1 MLRATDDE
9 ARRIEKLTRIND
21 ALIQRLERMD
31 DVRGSS
37 WSLTRT
43 AAMLE
48 REIVERNADLER
60 ALAELGARN
69 AELAAARETAD
80 EANRAKSRFLRAAS
94 HDLLQPLSAGRLFL
108 GQLEDL
114 AGDTVQA
121 DLIGRVIAS
130 FESAEELIRALLDI
144 ARLDSAAFEANP
156 GPVAISR
163 LFQRLAIDL
172 QPLAAARGIDL
183 RFVPSTETVLS
194 DPVLLRQIAQNLI
207 INALK
212 YSTGPKVVVGLKRD
226 GPGAWLTVQDGGPGI
241 GPADHDRIFNEFE
254 RLSRTDAPGSGL
266 GLSIVRRACQQLGH
280 EVALVSAVGRGSRF
294 RVRLPLMRGVCLAP
308 EESVPA
314 GGAAAGADALAGRRA
329 LIVENDRGM
338 REAFGML
345 LGSWGMEVAD
355 AGSIAEARAVV
366 AAGWEPDVVLTDFR
380 LDGEETGVQAIEA
393 VRRRLGRAAP
403 ALVVSAEGGPEIRA
417 LAAPFGAPL
426 LEKPVGEGELRRAL
440 AALLGAPPAAAAP
453 ASRERRRGGA

>member
-1 MLRATDDE
+1 MLRPTDDE
-9 ARRIEKLTRIND
+9 PRRIEKLTLINE

-31 DVRGSS
+31 DMRGSS
-37 WSLTRT
+37 YALTRT

-48 REIVERNADLER
+48 REIVARNADLER
-60 ALAELGARN
+60 ALAELSASN

-94 HDLLQPLSAGRLFL
+94 HDLLQPLSAGRLLL
-108 GQLEDL
+108 GQL
-114 AGDTVQA
+114 GDIATDAVQA
-121 DLIGRVIAS
+121 DLVQRVTAS

-144 ARLDSAAFEANP
+144 ARLDSQAFEADP

-183 RFVPSTETVLS
+183 RFVMSSEAVLS

-212 YSTGPKVVVGLKRD
+212 YSTGPKVVVGLKHD
-226 GPGAWLTVQDGGPGI
+226 GAEAWLTVQDAGPGI
-241 GPADHDRIFNEFE
+241 DPADQERIFNEFE

-280 EVALVSAVGRGSRF
+280 EVSLTSAVGRGSRF
-294 RVRLPLMRGVCLAP
+294 RVRLPLMRNVCLMP
-308 EESVPA
+308 EAEPD
-314 GGAAAGADALAGRRA
+314 AAGPGPAADFVGRRV
-329 LIVENDRGM
+329 LIVENDPAM

-345 LGSWGMEVAD
+345 LRGWGMEVAD
-355 AGSIAEARAVV
+355 AAGVADARA
-366 AAGWEPDVVLTDFR
+366 AAR
-380 LDGEETGVQAIEA
+380 DG
-393 VRRRLGRAAP
+393 RRRP
-403 ALVVSAEGGPEIRA
+403 TSC
-417 LAAPFGAPL
+417 
-426 LEKPVGEGELRRAL
+426 
-440 AALLGAPPAAAAP
+440 
-453 ASRERRRGGA
+453 